1 MLEILDQIISGSLFA
16 FMLIFVRFGAAI
28 FLIPG
33 LGDTTVPAR
42 VRLLLALA
50 IALILTPV
58 LQDRLPPQP
67 QTVDMLAIL
76 IFSEIIIGALFGT
89 VMRLV
94 LTSLE
99 VTGQIIAL
107 NIGLANAFLFNPMF
121 NSQSSLPA
129 AMLATT
135 GLTLLFT
142 SDLHHLM
149 FMALA
154 DTYNVFEP
162 GAPLPVGDMADLV
175 RRKTMDSF
183 ALGAQ
188 LAAPFIIITLLF
200 FLSLGV
206 VARVMPQMQIFF
218 VALPIQ
224 QLGGIIM
231 LLLGVSAIMMVWLTY
246 ADNEVAMFLNGP

>member
-1 MLEILDQIISGSLFA
+1 MLEILEQIISGSLFA
-16 FMLIFVRFGAAI
+16 FMLFFVRFGTAI
-28 FLIPG
+28 FLMPG
-33 LGDTTVPAR
+33 LGDTTVPSR

-67 QTVDMLAIL
+67 EAVDALAGL
-76 IFSEIIIGALFGT
+76 IFTEFVVGALFGT
-89 VMRLV
+89 LMRLI
-94 LTSLE
+94 LTALE
-99 VTGQIIAL
+99 VTGQIISL

-129 AMLATT
+129 VMLATT

-162 GAPLPVGDMADLV
+162 GAALPVGDMADLV
-175 RRKTMDSF
+175 ARKTMDSF

-188 LAAPFIIITLLF
+188 LAAPFLIVTLLF
-200 FLSLGV
+200 FLALGV
-206 VARVMPQMQIFF
+206 LARIMPQMQIFF
-218 VALPIQ
+218 VALPVQ
-224 QLGGIIM
+224 QLGGMIM
-231 LLLGVSAIMMVWLTY
+231 LFLGVSSILMVWLAY
-246 ADNEVAMFLNGP
+246 ADDQIAMFLNGP